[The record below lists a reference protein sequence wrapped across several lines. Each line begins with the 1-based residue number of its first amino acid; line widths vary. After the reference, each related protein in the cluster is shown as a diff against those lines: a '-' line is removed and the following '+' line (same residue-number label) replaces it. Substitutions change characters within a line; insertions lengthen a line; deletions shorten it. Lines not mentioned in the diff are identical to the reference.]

1 MANPFPFS
9 SGDVLTAANL
19 NDIGESET
27 WTPTSSNGIVQGNGT
42 FAGTYQRVNDL
53 VVAQGQFTLG
63 STSSISTFVRFSA
76 PVAAISA
83 DELSMGTRAS
93 FYDISANVFYPL
105 WGRTYATGE
114 TYLYSMLASG
124 TYTSTSSVWP
134 VVAATGDILYVSMVY
149 RVGA

>member
-53 VVAQGQFTLG
+53 VVAQGTFTLG

-83 DELSMGTRAS
+83 AELAMGTKGTFNDAS
-93 FYDISANVFYPL
+93 SGVFYPL

-114 TYLYSMLASG
+114 TYLYSLAAG
-124 TYTSTSSVWP
+124 ATYLSASSNWP
-134 VVAATGDILYVSMVY
+134 IAATTGDIIYVSMTY